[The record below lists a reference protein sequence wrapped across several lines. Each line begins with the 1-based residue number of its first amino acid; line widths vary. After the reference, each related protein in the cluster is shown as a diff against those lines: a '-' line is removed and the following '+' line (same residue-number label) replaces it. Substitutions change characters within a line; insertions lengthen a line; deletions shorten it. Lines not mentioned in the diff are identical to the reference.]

1 MAAAL
6 VVVATAAGCSSSAA
20 DGPGRQP
27 DTVLALPADKDAD
40 AVGGGRQPA
49 FEPSEVHLAVGGS
62 VGVSLTSAPLPHGW
76 QLAGEG
82 DPAIVRRGPDA
93 PLSSCPADSAGC
105 GHTVRQTWT
114 AVTAGSTTLT
124 WHFVDRTS
132 CGRGTGGSATAGSG
146 TAGSGTAGSGTA
158 GSGTAG
164 AGAGAT
170 AAAGTSAGTAGPASS
185 CKVLAVKEV
194 RISVG

>member
-1 MAAAL
+1 MTGGRLRPLHRGLAVAATLVAAA
-6 VVVATAAGCSSSAA
+6 AAAGCSSTA
-20 DGPGRQP
+20 DGPDRRP
-27 DTVLALPADKDAD
+27 DTVVTLPSDRDAD

-49 FEPSEVHLAVGGS
+49 FPPSEVHLAIGGS

-76 QLAGEG
+76 QLAGAG
-82 DPAIVRRGPDA
+82 DPAVVRRGPDA
-93 PLSSCPADSAGC
+93 PLSSCPADSDGC

-114 AVTAGSTTLT
+114 AATAGSTTLT

-132 CGRGTGGSATAGSG
+132 CGGGGAAGSG
-146 TAGSGTAGSGTA
+146 TAASATGGSGAAGST
-158 GSGTAG
+158 
-164 AGAGAT
+164 
-170 AAAGTSAGTAGPASS
+170 SS

>member
-1 MAAAL
+1 MTGGRRRLLHRGLALAAAL
-6 VVVATAAGCSSSAA
+6 VAAATAAGCSSSPAG
-20 DGPGRQP
+20 GPDRQP

-49 FEPSEVHLAVGGS
+49 FAPSEVHLAVGGS

-82 DPAIVRRGPDA
+82 DPAVVRRGPDA

-114 AVTAGSTTLT
+114 AATAGSTTLT
-124 WHFVDRTS
+124 WNFVDRTS
-132 CGRGTGGSATAGSG
+132 CGRGAGGP
-146 TAGSGTAGSGTA
+146 
-158 GSGTAG
+158 GTAG
-164 AGAGAT
+164 AAT
-170 AAAGTSAGTAGPASS
+170 GSPATGGSGTAGPASS